1 MRPLRRMS
9 RSPMTHLALLHRART
24 ALIWPDC
31 GIDKWAVV
39 RDLDE
44 ALKDAYPT
52 RPKTWCYCGEEN
64 CNDHSEFNL
73 GDG

>member
-1 MRPLRRMS
+1 
-9 RSPMTHLALLHRART
+9 MTHLALLHRART

-44 ALKDAYPT
+44 ALKKAYPK
-52 RPKTWCYCGEEN
+52 RVKTKCYCGETDCCE
-64 CNDHSEFNL
+64 HSEFEV